1 MLLAPESA
9 PEAKHS
15 QLPFIDQ
22 RFDSSMRPSR
32 RGPAQLR
39 PIEITR
45 HYTKYAEGA
54 VLIACGDTR
63 ILCTASVD
71 ESVPPFLRGKGQG
84 WLTAE
89 YGMLP
94 RSTGE

>member
-1 MLLAPESA
+1 
-9 PEAKHS
+9 
-15 QLPFIDQ
+15 
-22 RFDSSMRPSR
+22 MRPSL

-63 ILCTASVD
+63 ILCTASLD
-71 ESVPPFLRGKGQG
+71 EKRAPVSQRERAGLAYRGIRYAAT
-84 WLTAE
+84 LHA
-89 YGMLP
+89 
-94 RSTGE
+94 